1 MARPEDKSPI
11 HELPGGQATYYEM
24 FMQLWMGWTAVFC
37 ILSFLSGVGV
47 SYYVFQ
53 GTCDDVSDAATWN
66 LIAAW
71 RSLRAASM
79 NPILAMLSPQTTQ
92 AAGVA
97 TVSLI
102 TLGAGVVGRG
112 LKKYDIDVGTP
123 MGYIHDCSQKGR
135 QILRGAAPPAPKR
148 RDHDASADHMI
159 YPRRDRA
166 FETPSRRGSKSLA
179 EISVM

>member
-1 MARPEDKSPI
+1 METGPSGYPPTPQALSQKQTPPTRARKQEVQAEFETPPQRSRVFSGKQAEARPGDKSPI
-11 HELPGGQATYYEM
+11 QELPGGQATYYEM

-97 TVSLI
+97 AASII
-102 TLGAGVVGRG
+102 TLGTGLVGMG
-112 LKKYDIDVGTP
+112 L
-123 MGYIHDCSQKGR
+123 
-135 QILRGAAPPAPKR
+135 
-148 RDHDASADHMI
+148 
-159 YPRRDRA
+159 
-166 FETPSRRGSKSLA
+166 
-179 EISVM
+179 